1 MSLSISTSTL
11 PVRYWNS
18 LKATY
23 LTVRDE
29 YIAEAL
35 NLGIDLSCDY
45 SSINSLNTQI
55 PTSND
60 GTINTEIII
69 TLNANAFDLHRLGGF
84 CAEELYL
91 KAKIETLLLELEQLQ
106 PSLPKTLQESCN
118 KVINTLNTFIQ
129 LSSVFLS
136 EPKGF

>member
-1 MSLSISTSTL
+1 MITPKLKDELLKKVLDSGKMRNVSLSPIDVAKELSVDVCFIVPIIKQFEDRAL
-11 PVRYWNS
+11 
-18 LKATY
+18 LKI
-23 LTVRDE
+23 VHVGPR
-29 YIAEAL
+29 
-35 NLGIDLSCDY
+35 
-45 SSINSLNTQI
+45 
-55 PTSND
+55 
-60 GTINTEIII
+60 NTEIII

-118 KVINTLNTFIQ
+118 KVIYTLNTFIQ